1 MPLPMGMGKQ
11 RRLTAAQEDALAM
24 KRSVLVAQASRHGP
38 TGRVGQL
45 VADVLAA
52 HGLSV
57 DVRPAARV
65 DALDRYGA
73 IVVGGP
79 TRLGRWHPAASRFL
93 HRHRSALGHLPV
105 AVYTTDRHALERR
118 DGAIERAL
126 AGAPEVEPVTSAR
139 FPITP
144 DTLRPNGRAGCDPE
158 EVRRWA
164 EELARE
170 LGA

>member
-1 MPLPMGMGKQ
+1 MPLPMAVGEQ
-11 RRLTAAQEDALAM
+11 RRLSADQEDAFAM
-24 KRSVLVAQASRHGP
+24 TRSVLVAQASRHGP
-38 TGRVGQL
+38 TGRVGEL

-52 HGLSV
+52 HGLAV
-57 DVRPAARV
+57 DVLPAARV
-65 DALDRYGA
+65 EALEAYGA

-79 TRLGRWHPAASRFL
+79 TRLGRWHPAATRFL
-93 HRHRSALGHLPV
+93 HRHRTVLGHLPV
-105 AVYTTDRHALERR
+105 AVYTTERHALERR

-139 FPITP
+139 FPVTP
-144 DTLRPNGRAGCDPE
+144 DTARPNGHAGFDAE

-170 LGA
+170 LGV